1 MHLVSSTYNIVN
13 FTATQMEHMETLLTD
28 VYLNTLDV
36 DKNGNWSSKEKIQD
50 NVYSIC
56 ILNQPIATR
65 SNAQDKE
72 ERVQQLRAKLQDIKG
87 KVTKNLKDNIHD
99 QYDNNTFHYN
109 WSGLELSGL
118 QKSI

>member
-1 MHLVSSTYNIVN
+1 
-13 FTATQMEHMETLLTD
+13 MERMETLLTD

-56 ILNQPIATR
+56 LLNQPIATH

-72 ERVQQLRAKLQDIKG
+72 ERVQQLRAKLQDLKG
-87 KVTKNLKDNIHD
+87 KVTKNLKDNIHN
-99 QYDNNTFHYN
+99 QYDNSTFHYN
-109 WSGLELSGL
+109 WSGLDLSGL
-118 QKSI
+118 QKSN